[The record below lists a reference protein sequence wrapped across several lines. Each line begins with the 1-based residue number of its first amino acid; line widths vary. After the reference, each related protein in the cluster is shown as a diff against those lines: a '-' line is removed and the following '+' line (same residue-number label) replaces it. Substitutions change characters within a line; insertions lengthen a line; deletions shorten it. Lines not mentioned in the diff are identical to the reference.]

1 MLLTLLLWP
10 VGWFVRR
17 HYGHKLQLTSIEKR
31 LRVAVRLVF
40 ALDLLFVLAMCGM
53 VIYGLSHLEV
63 FTDQG
68 TKWFY
73 LIQGMG
79 LLGAI
84 GTLVVLY
91 NAMRSWR
98 SQEGRIWGKLQA
110 TLFVLACLG
119 FLWFVLAGRLLH
131 FTSIY

>member
-1 MLLTLLLWP
+1 
-10 VGWFVRR
+10 
-17 HYGHKLQLTSIEKR
+17 LQLTSIERR

-40 ALDLLFVLAMCGM
+40 ALDLLFVLAMSGL

-68 TKWFY
+68 SKWFY
-73 LIQGMG
+73 LVQGIG

-98 SQEGRIWGKLQA
+98 SQGRRIWGKLQA
-110 TLFVLACLG
+110 TLFLLACLG
-119 FLWFVLAGRLLH
+119 FLWFALAGRLLH